1 MITVKGPI
9 EIKTNLGTIV
19 ITPDCKDGEIIIQTF
34 QRNGKRKY
42 KLDTNILDGKLNEE
56 KNYE

>member
-9 EIKTNLGTIV
+9 EIKTNLGIIV
-19 ITPDCKDGEIIIQTF
+19 ITLDCKDGEIIIQTF

-42 KLDTNILDGKLNEE
+42 KLDTNILDGKLNED